1 MTTEIKFTQEE
12 LTQISNIQTEY
23 QALGVQMVQTTLAIE
38 NTKKYLE
45 SLEAQS
51 RELAESAVRVSEQ
64 EKAVSQELEAKYG
77 KGEINMETGVF
88 TPLG

>member
-12 LTQISNIQTEY
+12 LAEISNIQTEY

-38 NTKKYLE
+38 NTKKYLA
-45 SLEAQS
+45 SLETQS
-51 RELAESAVRVSEQ
+51 KELAESAIVISEK
-64 EKAVSQELEAKYG
+64 EKALAEDLEAKYG

-88 TPLG
+88 TPIG

>member
-1 MTTEIKFTQEE
+1 MTNEIKFTQEE

-38 NTKKYLE
+38 NTKKYLDG
-45 SLEAQS
+45 LEAQS
-51 RELAESAVRVSEQ
+51 KELAESAIAVSEK
-64 EKAVSQELEAKYG
+64 EKVLSQELEAKYG

-88 TPLG
+88 TPVG